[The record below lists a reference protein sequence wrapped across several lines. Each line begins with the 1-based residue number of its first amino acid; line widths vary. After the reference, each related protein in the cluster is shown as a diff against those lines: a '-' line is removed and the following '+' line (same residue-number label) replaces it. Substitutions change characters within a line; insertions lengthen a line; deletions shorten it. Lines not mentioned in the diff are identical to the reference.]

1 MRLSIFRILQ
11 HHFQTMKYS
20 SYPVQSLNLSNECM
34 MGVEKY
40 VRNVVDDVLSSWS
53 VVIENVFSILWKD
66 TIS

>member
-1 MRLSIFRILQ
+1 
-11 HHFQTMKYS
+11 MKYS